1 MTSFIL
7 EYLKPFHRNF
17 WLSSLDKNNSVIV
30 SLFENMSSQASST
43 YLMSP
48 CILLSP
54 YILLDGS
61 CCTVPMCHV
70 VGRVFLN
77 FLLSVVFLLL
87 RGPEIKVYDS
97 MNLVSYSRWLFLF
110 ASVWIIKV
118 LQLKLK
124 FYFMYLYEWGLIL
137 FGEML
142 LLWR

>member
-17 WLSSLDKNNSVIV
+17 WLSSLDKNNAVIV

>member
-17 WLSSLDKNNSVIV
+17 WLSSLDKNNAVIV

-97 MNLVSYSRWLFLF
+97 VNLVSYSRWLFLF

>member
-17 WLSSLDKNNSVIV
+17 WLSSLDKNNAVIV

-97 MNLVSYSRWLFLF
+97 VNLVSYSRWLFLF

-142 LLWR
+142 LLWM

>member
-17 WLSSLDKNNSVIV
+17 WLSSLDKNNAVIV

-97 MNLVSYSRWLFLF
+97 VNLVSYSRWLFLF

-118 LQLKLK
+118 LQLKHK
-124 FYFMYLYEWGLIL
+124 FYFMYLYEWGLFL